1 MEELIVR
8 QGLKDVGYSPT
19 ELCFLDEENRKIFY
33 RGYDL
38 ADLAEHSTFEE
49 CAYLL
54 LYGELP
60 TKEQFQKFCNQIV
73 TIRSDIIGE
82 FAPWGKGS
90 ARKLLVLMNQNA
102 HPMDMLRALV
112 SVYGCNGLAE
122 KVKIED
128 RLFHAI
134 ALMAAMPVFVA
145 AVGHYQK
152 NGKFMRISHWDAVAE
167 REIAENQN
175 ASAAKTFLRLLHNRE
190 PQDEEWQALDVSL
203 VLYLEH
209 EFNVG
214 AHVAHAV
221 TSANADI
228 YSANIGGACALKG
241 DAHGG
246 ANEAALTLLEEIGR
260 KENAEKVIKKIMSEE
275 GGTVKGFGHAVY
287 KHGDPRCAVMKPLV
301 QKLARCKKEK
311 TLYEL
316 AEHVE
321 ELMLKIKGLHPNID
335 YWTAPLYS
343 FLKISKTLAT
353 PIFEMSRVVGW
364 SAHHLEYLKL
374 NRTEKGRLILIRP
387 RSSAYIGPAPRPY
400 VPINKR
406 D

>member
-1 MEELIVR
+1 M
-8 QGLKDVGYSPT
+8 VGYSPT
-19 ELCFLDEENRKIFY
+19 GLCFLDEENRKIFY
-33 RGYDL
+33 LGYDL

-60 TKEQFQKFCNQIV
+60 KKPQFQKFCNEIV
-73 TIRSDIIGE
+73 DIRSNIIRD
-82 FAPWGKGS
+82 FAPCGKGR

-102 HPMDMLRALV
+102 HPMDILRTLV

-122 KVKIED
+122 KAKRED
-128 RLFHAI
+128 KLFHAI

-145 AVGHYQK
+145 AIGHYQK
-152 NGKFMRISHWDAVAE
+152 NGKFMRISRWDAVAE
-167 REIAENQN
+167 REVAENQN

-190 PQDEEWQALDVSL
+190 PEYEEWRALDVSL
-203 VLYLEH
+203 MLYLEH

-214 AHVAHAV
+214 THVAHAV

-246 ANEAALTLLEEIGR
+246 ANEAALTLLEENGQ
-260 KENAEKVIKKIMSEE
+260 KEKAEKNNKKIMSED
-275 GGTVKGFGHAVY
+275 GGTVKGFGHAIY

-301 QKLARCKKEK
+301 QRLARSKKEK
-311 TLYEL
+311 ALYDL

-321 ELMLKIKGLHPNID
+321 ELMQKTKGLHPNID

>member
-8 QGLKDVGYSPT
+8 QGLKGVGYSPT
-19 ELCFLDEENRKIFY
+19 ELCLLDEENRKIFY

-38 ADLAEHSTFEE
+38 ADLAAHSTFEE

-60 TKEQFQKFCNQIV
+60 KKTQFQKFCNEIV
-73 TIRSDIIGE
+73 DIRSNIIRE
-82 FAPWGKGS
+82 FAPWGKGR
-90 ARKLLVLMNQNA
+90 ARKLLALMNPSA
-102 HPMDMLRALV
+102 HPMDMLRTLV
-112 SVYGCNGLAE
+112 SVFGCNELAE
-122 KVKIED
+122 EAGKPQ
-128 RLFHAI
+128 LFHAI
-134 ALMAAMPVFVA
+134 TLMAAMPVFVA
-145 AVGHYQK
+145 AIGHYQK
-152 NGKFMRISHWDAVAE
+152 NGKFMRISNWDAVAE
-167 REIAENQN
+167 REAAENQN
-175 ASAAKTFLRLLHNRE
+175 VSAAKTFLRLLRNSE
-190 PQDEEWQALDVSL
+190 PQYEEWRALDVSL
-203 VLYLEH
+203 MLYLEH

-214 AHVAHAV
+214 THVAHAV

-246 ANEAALTLLEEIGR
+246 ANEAALTLLEEIGQ
-260 KENAEKVIKKIMSEE
+260 KENAEKIIKKIMDEK
-275 GGTVKGFGHAVY
+275 GGTVKGFGHAIY
-287 KHGDPRCAVMKPLV
+287 KHGDPRCAVIKPFVNL
-301 QKLARCKKEK
+301 LARGKKEK
-311 TLYEL
+311 ALYDL
-316 AEHVE
+316 AEHAE
-321 ELMLKIKGLHPNID
+321 KLMFKMKGLHPNID
-335 YWTAPLYS
+335 YWTAPFYS
-343 FLKISKTLAT
+343 FLKIPKTLAT

-400 VPINKR
+400 VPMDKR